1 MSRDPTG
8 IVRSSHPN
16 CNVVDGVYG
25 IFTPFHRLDFFTD
38 GPQCVCARIV
48 ISWYRVFLDG
58 LHFEKKNPKKIRKSW
73 NLCIAIII
81 IIITEMKVL
90 NVHCIRVPVGVP
102 F

>member
-58 LHFEKKNPKKIRKSW
+58 LHFEKKTKKKYVNPEI
-73 NLCIAIII
+73 C
-81 IIITEMKVL
+81 VL
-90 NVHCIRVPVGVP
+90 LLLLLLLQKWRY
-102 F
+102 